1 MKKTYIVIVLA
12 FLFVSIG
19 SLFIGKT
26 DNRLILG
33 IKNKQPFQKKLL
45 MSLMQKA

>member
-33 IKNKQPFQKKLL
+33 IKNIFPQSVKKLF
-45 MSLMQKA
+45 K